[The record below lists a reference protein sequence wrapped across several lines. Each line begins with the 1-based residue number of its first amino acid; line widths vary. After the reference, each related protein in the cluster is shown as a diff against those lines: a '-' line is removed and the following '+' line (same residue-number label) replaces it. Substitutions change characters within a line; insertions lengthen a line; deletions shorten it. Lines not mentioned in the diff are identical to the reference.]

1 MLDKQTLLDIA
12 KKTCWKNLMNVIFL
26 SIATINQRGIYADLI
41 NEFRDRGDNIYVVSP
56 IERRHKQPTSYTV
69 NYGIHWL
76 RVRTGNITKV
86 GNIEKGISTILVQQ
100 QFINAIKKYLSG
112 VRFDLVLYST
122 PPVTFER
129 AIKYIKNKYP
139 CVAYL
144 LLKDIFPQNAV
155 DMQMIKKKSL
165 IWRYFRTKEKRLYNT
180 SDYIG
185 CMSPANVA
193 YVLKHNPE
201 ILENKIEVCP
211 NSIKPKPLSEFKTS
225 DGARIRN
232 KYSIPQKA
240 TLFVYGGN
248 LGKPQGIQFLLKA
261 LEELKNIDNI
271 FFLIVGSGVEYPT
284 IKETINKNKYRNVSL
299 LTFLPKDDYDSL
311 LSVADVGL
319 IFLDHRFT
327 IPNFPSRLTAYMES
341 ATPVLAATDIHTDI
355 KDVILESNCGMW
367 IESTDVKG
375 FARIVET
382 MSSDAANLKEMG
394 LKGRQYLEKNYTVAQ
409 AYDIITRHCRH
420 RA

>member
-1 MLDKQTLLDIA
+1 
-12 KKTCWKNLMNVIFL
+12 MNVIFL
-26 SIATINQRGIYADLI
+26 SIAPVEHGIYADLMH
-41 NEFRDRGDNIYVVSP
+41 EFKNRGDTVYLVSQV
-56 IERRHKQPTSYTV
+56 ERRYKLPTSYTV
-69 NYGIHWL
+69 NNGIHWL

-86 GNIEKGISTILVQQ
+86 GNIEKGISTILIEQ
-100 QFINAIKKYLSG
+100 QFLNAIKKYLSD
-112 VRFDLVLYST
+112 VQFNLVLYST

-129 AIKYIKNKYP
+129 AIRYIKNKYQ
-139 CVAYL
+139 CLAYL

-155 DMQMIKKKSL
+155 DMQMIKKNSL
-165 IWRYFRTKEKRLYNT
+165 IWRYFRAKEKRLYAI

-201 ILENKIEVCP
+201 VLEDKIEVCP
-211 NSIKPKPLSEFKTS
+211 NSIKPKPLSEFTAS
-225 DGARIRN
+225 EGAHIRN
-232 KYSIPQKA
+232 KYCIPRKA

-248 LGKPQGIQFLLKA
+248 LGKPQGITFLLKA
-261 LEELKNIDNI
+261 LEELKDKDNI

-284 IKETINKNKYRNVSL
+284 IKETIEKNNYKNVSL

-355 KDVILESNCGMW
+355 KDAILKSECGMW
-367 IESTDVKG
+367 IKSSDVKG
-375 FARIVET
+375 FAALVEK
-382 MSSDAANLKEMG
+382 MSSDAVNLKEMG
-394 LKGRQYLEKNYTVAQ
+394 LKGRNYLEKNYTVSMC
-409 AYDIITRHCRH
+409 YDIITSHCRH
-420 RA
+420 MS

>member
-1 MLDKQTLLDIA
+1 
-12 KKTCWKNLMNVIFL
+12 MNVIFL
-26 SIATINQRGIYADLI
+26 SIATIQQRGIYSDLI
-41 NEFRDRGDNIYVVSP
+41 HEFRDRGDNIYVVSP

-69 NYGIHWL
+69 NDGIHWL

-86 GNIEKGISTILVQQ
+86 GNIEKGISTILVEQ
-100 QFINAIKKYLSG
+100 QFINALKKYLSD
-112 VRFDLVLYST
+112 VQFDLVLYST

-129 AIKYIKNKYP
+129 AIRYIKNKYQ

-155 DMQMIKKKSL
+155 DLHMIKKKSL
-165 IWRYFRTKEKRLYNT
+165 TWRYFRSKEKCLYT
-180 SDYIG
+180 ISDYIG
-185 CMSPANVA
+185 CMSLANVA

-201 ILENKIEVCP
+201 VSEDKIEVCP
-211 NSIKPKPLSEFKTS
+211 NSIQPKPLSEFTAS
-225 DGARIRN
+225 EGARIRN
-232 KYSIPQKA
+232 EYCIPQNA

-261 LEELKNIDNI
+261 LEELKDNDTI

-284 IKETINKNKYRNVSL
+284 IKETIEKNKYKNVSL
-299 LTFLPKDDYDSL
+299 LNFLPKDDYDSL

-355 KDVILESNCGMW
+355 KDVILESKCGMW
-367 IESTDVKG
+367 IESSDVKG
-375 FARIVET
+375 FAAIVEK
-382 MSSDAANLKEMG
+382 MSSGAVNLEEMG
-394 LKGRQYLEKNYTVAQ
+394 LKGRQYLEKHYTVSLS
-409 AYDIITRHCRH
+409 YDIIKKHCTH
-420 RA
+420 IA